1 MGQRSQNRNYHF
13 QLLQSP
19 HSFLNLLQTQWI
31 VFHFP
36 LFTQK
41 LQHLN
46 LPPVSLLTVIKDFHH
61 FWDEFTPQKHR
72 DLGPNPRTMEGDL
85 VWKLHAF
92 RYSPTELLLG
102 WGPQGALVF
111 ILFLK
116 IYFSDFMMCLGVCP
130 ACASVLPEH
139 AWYLWKPQGGIKSSG
154 SEVTTSCEPLRGLQ
168 VTTWVLFKSS
178 QCF

>member
-1 MGQRSQNRNYHF
+1 
-13 QLLQSP
+13 
-19 HSFLNLLQTQWI
+19 
-31 VFHFP
+31 
-36 LFTQK
+36 
-41 LQHLN
+41 
-46 LPPVSLLTVIKDFHH
+46 
-61 FWDEFTPQKHR
+61 
-72 DLGPNPRTMEGDL
+72 MEGDL

-139 AWYLWKPQGGIKSSG
+139 AWYLWRPE
-154 SEVTTSCEPLRGLQ
+154 EVLNSLGFGVTEMAVSCSVDAWQRTLLSPLQ
-168 VTTWVLFKSS
+168 EN
-178 QCF
+178 